1 MIKELTESRL
11 DWPTFQAKL
20 RDLNRGLV
28 AECGIHTRLHARPQ
42 LGPTL

>member
-1 MIKELTESRL
+1 MIKELTESRP

-20 RDLNRGLV
+20 QGLNRGLV
-28 AECGIHTRLHARPQ
+28 AECDIHMRLHARPQ